1 MYFCVY
7 SVLIILPYDKF
18 GPHFLGLS
26 ECERNQKIQKLAN
39 NLTSKEHLN
48 NYRNSNT
55 HVYISVK

>member
-1 MYFCVY
+1 MYFSVY

-18 GPHFLGLS
+18 GHHFLALS
-26 ECERNQKIQKLAN
+26 KCERTQKIQKLAK

-55 HVYISVK
+55 HVYI